1 MPHNKNKISV
11 VRQPWAARFSSSL
24 FLCQQK
30 GEIVLRINPSRQPL
44 SFKERNMTSNQLER
58 LKRDERE
65 LGHYLARLRKEGKIM
80 LAHNIQKKK
89 EYLQSRII
97 DIEEEYF
104 LAS

>member
-1 MPHNKNKISV
+1 MQIHKNNNSV

-30 GEIVLRINPSRQPL
+30 GEIVLSNPNRQPL
-44 SFKERNMTSNQLER
+44 FFGERNMTSNQLER

-65 LGHYLARLRKEGKIM
+65 LGHYLARLRKEGKVM

-89 EYLQSRII
+89 EYLNSKIS